1 MFGRRNYIS
10 LIALTGLCFV
20 SGASFAV
27 RFEPGVGFGM
37 EYTDN
42 ARLTADDQVDDVIA
56 VAYVG
61 ARLDENEGAL
71 KYDAVATFNKQ
82 FYTQDSYTDQRY
94 FNLSAG
100 ANWEMVKK
108 RFFWILRDEFNQ
120 RTIVSLN
127 SNTPDNLQNTN
138 VLTFGANYI
147 QPISARQQFTLTPM
161 FKQYYYEVLATD
173 NDQLSLA
180 ANWNYQMFRLTN
192 VGITLSTRN
201 IDYTEQAIEDTRFT
215 NMGLL
220 LDGTGKRWSYSM
232 NLGSTNVKRNNG
244 DESTGFSGYFNWLT
258 DLTVRSQF
266 KMNISTDLTDSSS
279 ASVASNIPD
288 GGNGDDVQVTTDVIR
303 NSIVNFDYIR
313 DDAPFNSRFW
323 FKYNKITYSDSPLN
337 RVVRALG
344 IQASYPLTRLLS
356 SSVYANYNRTKQL
369 DTERLDKRFTVGGN
383 LKYNFSRKLHG
394 LFDLKY
400 RTKESTSV
408 LENYDESSV
417 FVNLVYG
424 FGGASRPTRAG
435 GF

>member
-1 MFGRRNYIS
+1 
-10 LIALTGLCFV
+10 
-20 SGASFAV
+20 
-27 RFEPGVGFGM
+27 
-37 EYTDN
+37 
-42 ARLTADDQVDDVIA
+42 
-56 VAYVG
+56 
-61 ARLDENEGAL
+61 
-71 KYDAVATFNKQ
+71 
-82 FYTQDSYTDQRY
+82 
-94 FNLSAG
+94 
-100 ANWEMVKK
+100 
-108 RFFWILRDEFNQ
+108 
-120 RTIVSLN
+120 
-127 SNTPDNLQNTN
+127 
-138 VLTFGANYI
+138 
-147 QPISARQQFTLTPM
+147 
-161 FKQYYYEVLATD
+161 
-173 NDQLSLA
+173 
-180 ANWNYQMFRLTN
+180 
-192 VGITLSTRN
+192 
-201 IDYTEQAIEDTRFT
+201 
-215 NMGLL
+215 
-220 LDGTGKRWSYSM
+220 
-232 NLGSTNVKRNNG
+232 
-244 DESTGFSGYFNWLT
+244 
-258 DLTVRSQF
+258 
-266 KMNISTDLTDSSS
+266 MNISTDLTDSSS

-337 RVVRALG
+337 RVVRAFG